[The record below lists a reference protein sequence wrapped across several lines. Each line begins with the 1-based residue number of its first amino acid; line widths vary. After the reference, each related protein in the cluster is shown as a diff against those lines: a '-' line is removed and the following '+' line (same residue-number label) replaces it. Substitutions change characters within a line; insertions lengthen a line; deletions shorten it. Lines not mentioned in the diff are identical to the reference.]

1 MNLFGKAK
9 TAAPTAP
16 SAKDSI
22 MQLKNTLD
30 TLEKR
35 QSHLEKKIA
44 GQLAEAKQKSARK
57 DKKGALF
64 CLKRKKMYEAE
75 IDKIQGAQMTLTQQI
90 MTLESATINMEVFK
104 GMKTGANAMKQ
115 IHGAMNVDKVD
126 DTMEDINEQI
136 DLAKEISDV
145 ISQPVGDPLDEDD
158 LLEELNELQE
168 EELEAKMLDSTVPG
182 IQQPATVAPIPDM
195 PAAPTASIFPS
206 VPQEDPTSAV
216 QITGGDSTAEEMEE
230 LRRME
235 AEMMAA

>member
-9 TAAPTAP
+9 ATAPAAP

-22 MQLKNTLD
+22 MTLKNTLD

-35 QSHLEKKIA
+35 EAHLEKKIA
-44 GQLAEAKQKSARK
+44 AQLKEAKAKSGRK

-75 IDKIQGAQMTLTQQI
+75 VNKIQGAQMTLTQQI
-90 MTLESATINMEVFK
+90 MSLESATINMEVFK

-115 IHGAMNVDKVD
+115 IHGQMNVDKVD
-126 DTMEDINEQI
+126 ETMEEINETM
-136 DLAKEISDV
+136 DVAKEISDV

-168 EELEAKMLDSTVPG
+168 EELESKMLDVNVPAAIPAATVP
-182 IQQPATVAPIPDM
+182 AM
-195 PAAPTASIFPS
+195 PAAPTDTILSFPTA
-206 VPQEDPTSAV
+206 PEGEISAV
-216 QITGGDSTAEEMEE
+216 QVTGEADSAELEE
-230 LRRME
+230 LRQLE
-235 AEMMAA
+235 AAMMGA